1 MSLTEALDVPPWK
14 PLLFEGMPCLI
25 GVVAAF
31 GAADSVKS
39 LVRAYGAPSRLAV
52 LEVAT

>member
-1 MSLTEALDVPPWK
+1 MSLTEALDVLPWK

-25 GVVAAF
+25 GVAAAF
-31 GAADSVKS
+31 GAADSARS
-39 LVRAYGAPSRLAV
+39 FMRACGAPSRPAG